1 MTEKYFFLPMEIS
14 HIQEEL
20 VKIIGLP
27 ALVPEWVLGWH
38 QCKYGWRELSEAQE
52 VYDTYNKEKLPLDV
66 MWSDIDYMDKY

>member
-38 QCKYGWRELSEAQE
+38 QCKYGWRELSEA
-52 VYDTYNKEKLPLDV
+52 
-66 MWSDIDYMDKY
+66 